1 MKRSDVNFDIPM
13 KLNKDFVSAL
23 KVNIEKYGSDFEDF
37 NGFADKNLNFSDF
50 IDSFTSNNTT
60 NADTSIDANA
70 NASTKDICG
79 LLSEKGKPHDKI
91 FAFNKIFLEMKQT
104 YGLRT
109 AREWLESEYNGAYYL
124 HDAPSATYKPYC
136 YAYDLSRLAKEG
148 LFFLQN
154 NYNAEPPKH
163 LETFIDDTIEYISFM
178 SNRSS
183 GAVGIPN
190 VLIWTYYFWQK
201 DLKDKYLGIDKD
213 SVHAIPYIKQ
223 AFQKLIYRLNQPF
236 MRVDQTAFVNVS
248 IFDRPYAESLFG
260 GLEYP
265 DGTLFIDEVEGFM
278 EHQKLFMEVVSDIRG
293 INMFTFPV
301 LTFSCL
307 YNKIE
312 KKDVNAELD
321 KLLN

>member
-1 MKRSDVNFDIPM
+1 M

-60 NADTSIDANA
+60 NADMTIDANA

-136 YAYDLSRLAKEG
+136 YAYRFE
-148 LFFLQN
+148 
-154 NYNAEPPKH
+154 
-163 LETFIDDTIEYISFM
+163 
-178 SNRSS
+178 SS
-183 GAVGIPN
+183 
-190 VLIWTYYFWQK
+190 
-201 DLKDKYLGIDKD
+201 
-213 SVHAIPYIKQ
+213 S
-223 AFQKLIYRLNQPF
+223 
-236 MRVDQTAFVNVS
+236 
-248 IFDRPYAESLFG
+248 
-260 GLEYP
+260 
-265 DGTLFIDEVEGFM
+265 
-278 EHQKLFMEVVSDIRG
+278 
-293 INMFTFPV
+293 
-301 LTFSCL
+301 
-307 YNKIE
+307 
-312 KKDVNAELD
+312 
-321 KLLN
+321 